1 MSNGP
6 NADIEIL
13 YLSPLSPRLNTQ
25 RQHKQTK
32 LNNEKGKAILRI
44 LFSRQRKVIEVVQ
57 FDASSATGGGEWTKR
72 VFHGVDVDSS
82 FKFNNVILRV
92 PSLLQRDVGKDL
104 QEFVFKCK
112 SIECVL
118 DSTFSSDITI
128 CDLEPVGV
136 SAAIGEQHS
145 SKSTSS
151 LGSRPPGVTAL
162 TTKYSGP
169 LHTDSSTRGSWTTDT
184 SKVLKESSVQSKP
197 TSIDSRKWHS
207 LRTESIGPSTPK
219 ERHSR
224 AMPSFKSFS
233 KELMEIG
240 PHPQTRFMPS
250 VGWCIRYGSKMSH
263 SGRYQIMF
271 IDGVCLNVDVDREE
285 VEFTNTSGKTTR

>member
-1 MSNGP
+1 MRRSREGSRKYVHCILHKICPDNEGFKFRIYQGSVKYTLMSNGP

-82 FKFNNVILRV
+82 FKFNNVILRA

-145 SKSTSS
+145 SKSTSN

-169 LHTDSSTRGSWTTDT
+169 LH
-184 SKVLKESSVQSKP
+184 K
-197 TSIDSRKWHS
+197 
-207 LRTESIGPSTPK
+207 IG
-219 ERHSR
+219 R
-224 AMPSFKSFS
+224 A
-233 KELMEIG
+233 
-240 PHPQTRFMPS
+240 H
-250 VGWCIRYGSKMSH
+250 V
-263 SGRYQIMF
+263 
-271 IDGVCLNVDVDREE
+271 
-285 VEFTNTSGKTTR
+285 